1 MAVPTNILEQVI
13 TYQESSLALLVNQNP
28 WIATAN
34 KKFNNFDQ
42 FAGNLGSTVSFDLP
56 PRFVTNQTLVATFQ
70 GSEQRVQNLTVN
82 QAENVSYA
90 FDAQQFIFN
99 VDEYMDKFG
108 RSAIAELGS
117 SIGSNIAENAVSH
130 TYRAF
135 NAPAI
140 GSTTIAPINSYQQ
153 YAQALANFRNY
164 GAPNAGAKV
173 YVDDVSIPA
182 VVGSGLQEFATD
194 RNNDIA
200 NSWMLGKFSNAE
212 FMSSNLLPVH
222 TAGTVGNNGTV
233 LTVSAIDPT
242 GTQVT
247 FTGAGAGE
255 TLVEGDILTFAT
267 PAPASNSLFFLHFV
281 GHKTSGQQVQVRVT
295 ADAVE
300 GGGSITAT
308 VFPALIDTAGVA
320 NQNINQAL
328 VGNEAGALPD
338 HRAGLICSGDPLF
351 LAMPRLP
358 TEVPFPTANVIDP
371 DSGASM
377 RMYYGSV
384 FGQNERGF
392 VNDCIW
398 GSTLVDEYS
407 MRVVYPL

>member
-70 GSEQRVQNLTVN
+70 GSEQRVQNLTVD

-153 YAQALANFRNY
+153 YAQ
-164 GAPNAGAKV
+164 V
-173 YVDDVSIPA
+173 
-182 VVGSGLQEFATD
+182 T
-194 RNNDIA
+194 
-200 NSWMLGKFSNAE
+200 
-212 FMSSNLLPVH
+212 
-222 TAGTVGNNGTV
+222 TV
-233 LTVSAIDPT
+233 LQTQWLKCMLMMSASLQLLVVAYKSLLLI
-242 GTQVT
+242 VT
-247 FTGAGAGE
+247 TKSLIAG
-255 TLVEGDILTFAT
+255 
-267 PAPASNSLFFLHFV
+267 
-281 GHKTSGQQVQVRVT
+281 
-295 ADAVE
+295 
-300 GGGSITAT
+300 
-308 VFPALIDTAGVA
+308 
-320 NQNINQAL
+320 
-328 VGNEAGALPD
+328 
-338 HRAGLICSGDPLF
+338 C
-351 LAMPRLP
+351 
-358 TEVPFPTANVIDP
+358 
-371 DSGASM
+371 
-377 RMYYGSV
+377 
-384 FGQNERGF
+384 
-392 VNDCIW
+392 
-398 GSTLVDEYS
+398 
-407 MRVVYPL
+407 